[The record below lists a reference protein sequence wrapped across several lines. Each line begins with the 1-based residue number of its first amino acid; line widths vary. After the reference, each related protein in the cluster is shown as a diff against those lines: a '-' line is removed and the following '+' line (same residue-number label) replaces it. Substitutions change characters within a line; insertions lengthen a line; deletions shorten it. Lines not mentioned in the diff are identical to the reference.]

1 MKVIKNC
8 HFAFVPSWNFYSFGS
23 SCLPSLNKKRRIM
36 MNVLVYHMEA
46 QVSKNDTLTSNSHIK
61 YIVHNGYPT
70 RGGR

>member
-1 MKVIKNC
+1 
-8 HFAFVPSWNFYSFGS
+8 
-23 SCLPSLNKKRRIM
+23 M